1 MAFVHT
7 ERSGYQ
13 SSSSLSPASL
23 AGVVIVHLGLGAAVL
38 SMTAITVFREPTTIL
53 WGENIPAAKPKV
65 EPIKEKPMERVVKTR
80 TTSVSPVIDLP
91 QPPDNRDFAKPDPV
105 PIPGTLG
112 GTGSFV
118 DPVKPVDVAPPVM
131 AEARPDPRFAS
142 GFQPAY
148 PAAMLRLQVE
158 GNVTVRVTIGPD
170 GRVLDVAL
178 VSAVDPAFFE
188 ATKRQ
193 ALSRW
198 RFTPATRDGV
208 PITSERVMT
217 VRFRLTD

>member
-1 MAFVHT
+1 MAFVQA
-7 ERSGYQ
+7 ERSGYR

-38 SMTAITVFREPTTIL
+38 SMTAITIFREPPTIL
-53 WGENIPAAKPKV
+53 LGKNIPATAPRADPVKAEPVKPA
-65 EPIKEKPMERVVKTR
+65 VKTPV
-80 TTSVSPVIDLP
+80 TTTTPVIILP
-91 QPPDNRDFAKPDPV
+91 KQPDTSDFARPDPV

-112 GTGSFV
+112 GTGSFI
-118 DPVKPVDVAPPVM
+118 DPVKPTETPPPIM
-131 AEARPDPRFAS
+131 IDAKPDARFA
-142 GFQPAY
+142 GVFQPAY

-158 GNVTVRVTIGPD
+158 GNVTVRITIGPD

-208 PITSERVMT
+208 PVVTEKVMT